1 MYHFGHT
8 RADTWEPCGGFMM
21 VDELVCVC
29 ANYQQQQEDMVS
41 VGLRRIGNRVFGMS
55 KESEKEDEIRE
66 SDIAM

>member
-1 MYHFGHT
+1 
-8 RADTWEPCGGFMM
+8 MM